1 MRPIA
6 HLFVALLCACG
17 SKDSGSPPPPPTK
30 LPPVEVRPP
39 KDLGVDRLPQPIVDL
54 PKQQSFRLLDPGK
67 GQLAVLRYAVGEGET
82 TTRIEMT
89 LTSRHLADGTWSET
103 ASLPPIRTALA
114 VASTGSAQLRAR
126 PLPGEVVGTATPE
139 ALAYLGAWK
148 ASENRRLTIGFDAR
162 GQLGPIAFADDP
174 QASHSREAIDDL
186 TQRLL
191 SIVVPLPEEAVAVG
205 ASWRVVTI
213 LNQRPVVVKQTA
225 TYTLLARTAQGW
237 KVAIDLQR
245 IGEEQTITDPSVA
258 KNAMVDLVALVRHYK
273 GTVDVAPDRA
283 LPTGTL
289 EIDSSMHVRMQPRT
303 GPIVEQILEDSG
315 TVALTPT
322 H

>member
-1 MRPIA
+1 MRLIA
-6 HLFVALLCACG
+6 HLFAALLCACG
-17 SKDSGSPPPPPTK
+17 SKDGASPPPPPTK

-39 KDLGVDRLPQPIVDL
+39 QDLGVDRLPQPIVDL
-54 PKQQSFRLLDPGK
+54 PKQQSFRVLDPGK
-67 GQLAVLRYAVGEGET
+67 GDMVALRYAVGEGEM

-89 LTSRHLADGTWSET
+89 LTSRHMDGGTWSAT

-114 VASTGSAQLRAR
+114 VASTGSGQLRAR
-126 PLPGEVVGTATPE
+126 PLAGEVVGTATPE
-139 ALAYLGAWK
+139 ALAYLSGWK

-174 QASHSREAIDDL
+174 TSTHSREAIDDL

-191 SIVVPLPEEAVAVG
+191 SIVVPVPEDAVGVG

-225 TYTLLARTAQGW
+225 TYTLLARTGQGW
-237 KVAIDLQR
+237 KVGIDLQR
-245 IGEEQTITDPSVA
+245 IGEEQTITDPAVA
-258 KNAMVDLVALVRHYK
+258 KDAMVDLVALVRHYK
-273 GTVDVAPDRA
+273 GTLEVAHDRA

-289 EIDSSMHVRMQPRT
+289 DIESSMHVRMQPRT
-303 GPIVEQILEDSG
+303 GPVAEQILEDKG
-315 TVALTPT
+315 TVALTAS